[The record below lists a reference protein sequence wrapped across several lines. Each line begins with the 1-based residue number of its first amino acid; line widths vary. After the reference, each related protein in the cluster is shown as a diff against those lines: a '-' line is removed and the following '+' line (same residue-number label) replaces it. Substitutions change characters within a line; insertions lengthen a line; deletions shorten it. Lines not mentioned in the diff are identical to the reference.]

1 MAQILVADG
10 DPQIRDTV
18 RTLLLYM
25 GFEVSATGD
34 SSAIMQMLAENEY
47 DLVILDMFMPGLEGL
62 ETIRA
67 LRRRFPNTPIIAM
80 SGMVFPEQRVATP
93 DFLAMATKLGATAS
107 LHKPFAPHD
116 LLVAVEACV
125 SGSLH

>member
-1 MAQILVADG
+1 MARILVADD
-10 DPQIRDTV
+10 DPQIRATI

-25 GFEVSATGD
+25 GFEVTTTED
-34 SSAIMQMLAENEY
+34 SGAIMQALVADEY
-47 DLVILDMFMPGLEGL
+47 DLVILDIFMPGLEGL

-67 LRRRFPNTPIIAM
+67 LRRRFPDTPIIAM
-80 SGMVFPEQRVATP
+80 SGVVFPERRVATP

-125 SGSLH
+125 SSTLN